1 MSRRLTAALAG
12 LALAAVFAISFY
24 RDRAQP
30 KEYSTT
36 WWDLFDTVTV
46 VTGYA
51 ASEAEWQAQTD
62 ALYADLLRC
71 HQLFDIYARYDGL
84 VNLADVNAQAAAGP
98 VAVSDELMALLQFGK
113 EAYEATGGACN
124 IAAGTV
130 LSLWHDAREAIQA
143 AQAATG
149 ESAADGGALRAL
161 LPDGAALAQAAAH
174 MDIDSLV
181 LDEAAGTVFFADPQL
196 KLDVGAIAKGWA
208 LEHAA
213 QAAEARG
220 LESALLNAGG
230 SVRAIGTKPDGTR
243 WTAGVRGLDE
253 AYPPLA
259 EVALEPGQSLIVSGD
274 QERYFTLDGVRY
286 HHLIDL
292 QTLQPA
298 RYCRQ
303 IAVLGQDAGW
313 GDALS
318 TGLFCL
324 APEQGAALLDSGGTP
339 GAAALWAFEDGSI
352 QTSPGWP
359 GQTG

>member
-12 LALAAVFAISFY
+12 LALTAVFAISFY
-24 RDRAQP
+24 RDRTQP

-113 EAYEATGGACN
+113 EAYDATGGACN

-149 ESAADGGALRAL
+149 ESAADDSALRAL
-161 LPDGAALAQAAAH
+161 LPDSAALAQAAAH

-181 LDEAAGTVFFADPQL
+181 LDEAAGTVFFADPRL

-220 LESALLNAGG
+220 LESALLNAGWQ
-230 SVRAIGTKPDGTR
+230 RAGHRHKAGRHALDGRGARAGRSLSPTCRSGAGTR
-243 WTAGVRGLDE
+243 AEFDRERRPGTVFHAGRRSL
-253 AYPPLA
+253 PP
-259 EVALEPGQSLIVSGD
+259 P
-274 QERYFTLDGVRY
+274 Y
-286 HHLIDL
+286 
-292 QTLQPA
+292 
-298 RYCRQ
+298 
-303 IAVLGQDAGW
+303 
-313 GDALS
+313 
-318 TGLFCL
+318 
-324 APEQGAALLDSGGTP
+324 
-339 GAAALWAFEDGSI
+339 
-352 QTSPGWP
+352 
-359 GQTG
+359 

>member
-24 RDRAQP
+24 RDRTQP

-71 HQLFDIYARYDGL
+71 HQLFDIYVRYDGL

-149 ESAADGGALRAL
+149 ESAADGGELRAL

-324 APEQGAALLDSGGTP
+324 APEQGAALLDSGDTP
-339 GAAALWAFEDGSI
+339 GAAALWAFEDGRI

>member
-12 LALAAVFAISFY
+12 LALAAVFAVSFY
-24 RDRAQP
+24 RDRTQP

-161 LPDGAALAQAAAH
+161 LPDAPRWRRPPRTWISTALCWTKRP
-174 MDIDSLV
+174 
-181 LDEAAGTVFFADPQL
+181 GTVFFADPQL

-220 LESALLNAGG
+220 LDSALLNAGG

-259 EVALEPGQSLIVSGD
+259 EVTLEPGQSLIVSGD

-292 QTLQPA
+292 QTRQPA
-298 RYCRQ
+298 RYCRRSRCW
-303 IAVLGQDAGW
+303 AKTPVG

>member
-24 RDRAQP
+24 RDRTQP
-30 KEYSTT
+30 QEYSTT

-113 EAYEATGGACN
+113 EAYDATGGACN

-149 ESAADGGALRAL
+149 ESAADGSALRAL

-181 LDEAAGTVFFADPQL
+181 LDEAAGTVFLPTRSSSWTWGPSP
-196 KLDVGAIAKGWA
+196 K
-208 LEHAA
+208 
-213 QAAEARG
+213 
-220 LESALLNAGG
+220 AG
-230 SVRAIGTKPDGTR
+230 R
-243 WTAGVRGLDE
+243 WNTPRR
-253 AYPPLA
+253 PP
-259 EVALEPGQSLIVSGD
+259 
-274 QERYFTLDGVRY
+274 RR
-286 HHLIDL
+286 
-292 QTLQPA
+292 
-298 RYCRQ
+298 
-303 IAVLGQDAGW
+303 AGW
-313 GDALS
+313 KARCS
-318 TGLFCL
+318 
-324 APEQGAALLDSGGTP
+324 TP
-339 GAAALWAFEDGSI
+339 GAACGPSAQSRTARAGR
-352 QTSPGWP
+352 PGCAAWTKPIPRWP
-359 GQTG
+359 K

>member
-1 MSRRLTAALAG
+1 MCWTKR
-12 LALAAVFAISFY
+12 
-24 RDRAQP
+24 P
-30 KEYSTT
+30 
-36 WWDLFDTVTV
+36 
-46 VTGYA
+46 
-51 ASEAEWQAQTD
+51 
-62 ALYADLLRC
+62 
-71 HQLFDIYARYDGL
+71 
-84 VNLADVNAQAAAGP
+84 
-98 VAVSDELMALLQFGK
+98 
-113 EAYEATGGACN
+113 
-124 IAAGTV
+124 
-130 LSLWHDAREAIQA
+130 
-143 AQAATG
+143 
-149 ESAADGGALRAL
+149 
-161 LPDGAALAQAAAH
+161 
-174 MDIDSLV
+174 
-181 LDEAAGTVFFADPQL
+181 GTVFFADPQL

-274 QERYFTLDGVRY
+274 RNGISRWTACATTTLLTCKRCSP
-286 HHLIDL
+286 
-292 QTLQPA
+292 PA
-298 RYCRQ
+298 
-303 IAVLGQDAGW
+303 IAARSRCWAKTPVG